1 MDRISKHFKFAYAR
15 RNGVRKISKQNPHS
29 LVDIFITKTLDDRE
43 YSGIFELRFDR
54 IQRWYETSDSSVFI
68 WFSWAHTTDSGT
80 QAHVYTLSN
89 FQFQFFFIEN
99 IVILN
104 RIFFCIKFTFVWTT
118 FNFGLMQACLLL
130 DYCSQVNRLQWN
142 RLFQ

>member
-29 LVDIFITKTLDDRE
+29 LVDIFITKTLDYRE
-43 YSGIFELRFDR
+43 YSGIFELRSDR

-80 QAHVYTLSN
+80 QAHVYTLSIFN
-89 FQFQFFFIEN
+89 FNFFYRKHRYFEQYF
-99 IVILN
+99 V
-104 RIFFCIKFTFVWTT
+104 CIKFTFVWTT
-118 FNFGLMQACLLL
+118 LNFGLMQACLLL